1 MTQSLSAFPDLY
13 AFSRFL
19 LVRHSSEL
27 PSLARR
33 FPALS
38 SVSPILE
45 EVLREQEL
53 RTLFAETPHFSPEAS
68 CGISAMCSVNRL
80 LLREKRFDELQKVS
94 DDPEALRNLF
104 REFRAKGFFAYKKDP
119 CRLHR
124 SQEKREKYIWKSI
137 TALLKPIIDS
147 NCDESVSERGTFFEK
162 VLRNSKLFAVIPEN
176 TP

>member
-1 MTQSLSAFPDLY
+1 
-13 AFSRFL
+13 
-19 LVRHSSEL
+19 
-27 PSLARR
+27 
-33 FPALS
+33 
-38 SVSPILE
+38 LE

-68 CGISAMCSVNRL
+68 CGISAMCSINRL

-124 SQEKREKYIWKSI
+124 SQEKREKYI
-137 TALLKPIIDS
+137 
-147 NCDESVSERGTFFEK
+147 
-162 VLRNSKLFAVIPEN
+162 
-176 TP
+176 